1 MNSVVS
7 FLSSFVFGLH
17 LVMNP
22 WRLGDIVQVSFCF
35 IWVCI
40 WQVCLQFP
48 KGFFFFFFFS
58 SILRNTNWGGGGE
71 NKKGR
76 YFSVLKTGG
85 GPTVQE
91 AAVIVFPFKEADGMD
106 GTSFIK
112 CGFLQS
118 PHVSH
123 LGESHFGKLSVHQIR
138 RRLVQFL
145 SHFTPAFLKSVKKR
159 ALCFL
164 FKESYTEI
172 HLYGIHMAHLCH
184 SWVAIGYT
192 GQCWWRCWWIPDFN
206 IQTGVLGK
214 GWRPFIFHFLS
225 LSKT

>member
-35 IWVCI
+35 ICVCV

-48 KGFFFFFFFS
+48 KGFFFFFFS
-58 SILRNTNWGGGGE
+58 SIRRNTNWGGGGE

-76 YFSVLKTGG
+76 YFSILKTGG
-85 GPTVQE
+85 GPTIQE
-91 AAVIVFPFKEADGMD
+91 AAVFVFPFKEADGMD

-145 SHFTPAFLKSVKKR
+145 SHFTPVFLKSIKKG

-164 FKESYTEI
+164 FMESHTEI
-172 HLYGIHMAHLCH
+172 HLYGIHRAHLVIH
-184 SWVAIGYT
+184 G
-192 GQCWWRCWWIPDFN
+192 
-206 IQTGVLGK
+206 
-214 GWRPFIFHFLS
+214 
-225 LSKT
+225 

>member
-7 FLSSFVFGLH
+7 FLSSFVFSLH

-35 IWVCI
+35 ICVCV

-48 KGFFFFFFFS
+48 KGFFFFFS
-58 SILRNTNWGGGGE
+58 STLRNTNWGGGGE

-76 YFSVLKTGG
+76 YFSILKTGG
-85 GPTVQE
+85 DPTIQE
-91 AAVIVFPFKEADGMD
+91 AAVFVFLFKEADRMD

-118 PHVSH
+118 LRVSH

-145 SHFTPAFLKSVKKR
+145 SCFTPAFLKSVR
-159 ALCFL
+159 
-164 FKESYTEI
+164 KEPFVFFSRKVPLKFICMGFTESI
-172 HLYGIHMAHLCH
+172 C
-184 SWVAIGYT
+184 V
-192 GQCWWRCWWIPDFN
+192 
-206 IQTGVLGK
+206 
-214 GWRPFIFHFLS
+214 FHG
-225 LSKT
+225 

>member
-22 WRLGDIVQVSFCF
+22 WRLRDIVQVSFCF
-35 IWVCI
+35 ICVCV

-48 KGFFFFFFFS
+48 KGFFFF
-58 SILRNTNWGGGGE
+58 NTNWGGGGE

-76 YFSVLKTGG
+76 YFSILKTGG

-91 AAVIVFPFKEADGMD
+91 AAVFAFPFKEADGMD

-145 SHFTPAFLKSVKKR
+145 SHFTPAFLKSIKKG

-164 FKESYTEI
+164 FMESHTEI
-172 HLYGIHMAHLCH
+172 HLYGIHRAHLVIH
-184 SWVAIGYT
+184 G
-192 GQCWWRCWWIPDFN
+192 
-206 IQTGVLGK
+206 
-214 GWRPFIFHFLS
+214 
-225 LSKT
+225 

>member
-1 MNSVVS
+1 MEARRYCSS
-7 FLSSFVFGLH
+7 FLLFYLCVCMAGLFT
-17 LVMNP
+17 
-22 WRLGDIVQVSFCF
+22 IS
-35 IWVCI
+35 
-40 WQVCLQFP
+40 
-48 KGFFFFFFFS
+48 KGFFFFFS
-58 SILRNTNWGGGGE
+58 SIPRNTNWGGGGE

-85 GPTVQE
+85 GPTIQE

-145 SHFTPAFLKSVKKR
+145 SRFTPAFLKSVR
-159 ALCFL
+159 
-164 FKESYTEI
+164 KEPFVSFSRKVTLRFICMGFTEPICVI
-172 HLYGIHMAHLCH
+172 HG
-184 SWVAIGYT
+184 
-192 GQCWWRCWWIPDFN
+192 
-206 IQTGVLGK
+206 
-214 GWRPFIFHFLS
+214 
-225 LSKT
+225 

>member
-1 MNSVVS
+1 M
-7 FLSSFVFGLH
+7 
-17 LVMNP
+17 
-22 WRLGDIVQVSFCF
+22 
-35 IWVCI
+35 
-40 WQVCLQFP
+40 
-48 KGFFFFFFFS
+48 
-58 SILRNTNWGGGGE
+58 
-71 NKKGR
+71 
-76 YFSVLKTGG
+76 KTGG

-164 FKESYTEI
+164 QNPKESWLAVKPACT
-172 HLYGIHMAHLCH
+172 LVDDASLGPWLPLSGSGCPRLPVSGRGWAGMQLASCAQ
-184 SWVAIGYT
+184 S
-192 GQCWWRCWWIPDFN
+192 F
-206 IQTGVLGK
+206 VL
-214 GWRPFIFHFLS
+214 
-225 LSKT
+225 